1 MAAAD
6 ARWYVIH
13 TYSGYENKVA
23 TTIEKT
29 VENHGLQDLILEVM
43 IPVEKVTE
51 IKDNR
56 QEEIVRKVFPGY
68 VLVKMVMNDESWHIV
83 RNIRG
88 VTSFV
93 GPGSKPVPLTEQ
105 EVIKLGVERDEVIVS
120 VAPGDRIRI
129 TDGPFEG
136 FMGTVEELSDDKRK
150 VKVKISMF
158 GRDTSVELDTA
169 DVEADED

>member
-1 MAAAD
+1 MAD
-6 ARWYVIH
+6 EARWYVIH

-29 VENHGLQDLILEVM
+29 VENYGLQNLIFEVM

-56 QEEIVRKVFPGY
+56 QSEIQRKVFPGY

-105 EVIKLGVERDEVIVS
+105 EVIKLGVERDEVVVS

-136 FMGTVEELSDDKRK
+136 FMGTVEELSDDKHK

-169 DVEADED
+169 DVEADDE

>member
-1 MAAAD
+1 MAAD

-56 QEEIVRKVFPGY
+56 QEEITRKVFPGY

-120 VAPGDRIRI
+120 VAAGDRIRI

-136 FMGTVEELSDDKRK
+136 FMGIVEALSDDKRK

-158 GRDTSVELDTA
+158 GRDTSVELDTV
-169 DVEADED
+169 DVEADEE